1 MHQQKLQLG
10 CTEIFRIFG
19 LARKIAL
26 YAMVAHNVSMPVLH
40 AAIIFMVTRNLNNLP
55 YLPNQLTTHSLS
67 KPHAIHNFYKAE

>member
-26 YAMVAHNVSMPVLH
+26 YAGGAQRVDAS
-40 AAIIFMVTRNLNNLP
+40 AACSN
-55 YLPNQLTTHSLS
+55 
-67 KPHAIHNFYKAE
+67 NFYGHPKS